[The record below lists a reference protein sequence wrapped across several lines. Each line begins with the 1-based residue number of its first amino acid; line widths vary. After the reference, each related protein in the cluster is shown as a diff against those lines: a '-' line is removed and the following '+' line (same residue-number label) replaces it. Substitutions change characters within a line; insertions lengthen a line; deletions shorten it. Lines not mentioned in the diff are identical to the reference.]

1 MTEKRQHGI
10 DTESRDDVTGYQLQW
25 TLTWHSPVGTN
36 RVNERNAMFPGAQ
49 PGGPSTGA
57 HSGGPAIGIRF

>member
-1 MTEKRQHGI
+1 MTEKRYDGI
-10 DTESRDDVTGYQLQW
+10 VTETPDEVAGYQLQW
-25 TLTWHSPVGTN
+25 TLTWHSPVGTE
-36 RVNERNAMFPGAQ
+36 RVKERNALFPGAQ